1 MQVFPELKE
10 GWPPEPEGIALGKR
24 YKEMGRT
31 VKGKTGGWELAVPLV
46 SDGYSVQNG
55 VPCNVSLETVEHGLN
70 WGNKV
75 FMVKSLK
82 MRSNGLPKST
92 AGVLRGEPQ

>member
-1 MQVFPELKE
+1 
-10 GWPPEPEGIALGKR
+10 
-24 YKEMGRT
+24 MGRA
-31 VKGKTGGWELAVPLV
+31 VKGKTGGWELAVPLA

-55 VPCNVSLETVEHGLN
+55 VPCDVSLETLEHGLI

-82 MRSNGLPKST
+82 MRSNGLPKSNSRCPERGT
-92 AGVLRGEPQ
+92 TVRDMDRKETLRLA